1 VDDRGARRVIRVH
14 GLTKLY
20 RVPGDDQPV
29 VALEHI
35 NLSVEAG
42 EFVTVIGPSGC
53 GKTTL
58 LKIVAGLIP
67 WDSGEM
73 TIDGKPVL
81 GPGPDRA
88 LVFQNFALL
97 PWSDVL
103 SNICFGLE
111 MRGVPKAQRE
121 QIGMDLVHKVGL
133 HGFERRF
140 PRQLSGGMQQRVGL
154 ARALAVNPR
163 ILLMDEPFGA
173 LDAQTRRLMQEELL
187 RLWESDRKTVIFVTH
202 SMEEAIRL
210 GDRVVLMSPRPGRV
224 MEEIVVPVARP
235 RPDEFMKR
243 PEILNL
249 EERLWHRLRE
259 MQRATGAALAEP
271 DGARARG

>member
-1 VDDRGARRVIRVH
+1 MIRVH

-20 RVPGDDQPV
+20 GVPGDQQPV
-29 VALEHI
+29 MALEQI
-35 NLSVEAG
+35 NLSVKAG
-42 EFVTVIGPSGC
+42 EFVTLIGPSGC

-58 LKIVAGLIP
+58 LKIVAGLVP
-67 WDSGEM
+67 WDSGEL
-73 TIDGKPVL
+73 TIDDKPVL

-103 SNICFGLE
+103 TNICFGLE
-111 MRGVPKAQRE
+111 MRGVPKADRE
-121 QIGMDLVHKVGL
+121 QVGMDLVHKVGL
-133 HGFERRF
+133 DGFERRF

-202 SMEEAIRL
+202 SMDEAIRL

-224 MEEIVVPVARP
+224 IEEIVVPVARP
-235 RPDEFMKR
+235 RPQEFMKR
-243 PEILNL
+243 PEILDL

-259 MQRATGAALAEP
+259 MQRTVRVASAES
-271 DGARARG
+271 DGARGHG

>member
-1 VDDRGARRVIRVH
+1 MIRVRQ
-14 GLTKLY
+14 LTKTY
-20 RVPGDDQPV
+20 HVAGDDAPV
-29 VALEHI
+29 VALENI
-35 NLSVEAG
+35 DLEVKAG
-42 EFVTVIGPSGC
+42 EFVTLIGPSGC

-67 WDSGEM
+67 WNQGELA
-73 TIDGKPVL
+73 IDGRAVT

-103 SNICFGLE
+103 TNICFGLE
-111 MRGVPKAQRE
+111 MRGVPRDERE
-121 QIGMDLVHKVGL
+121 RVGMELVQKVGL
-133 HGFERRF
+133 DGFERRF

-187 RLWESDRKTVIFVTH
+187 RLWDSDRKTVLFVTH
-202 SMEEAIRL
+202 SMDEAIRL
-210 GDRVVLMSPRPGRV
+210 GDRVVVMSPRPGRV
-224 MEEIVVPVARP
+224 VEEIVVPVPRP
-235 RPDEFMKR
+235 RPADFMKR
-243 PEILNL
+243 PEIIDL
-249 EERLWHRLRE
+249 EGRLWDRLKGMLRV
-259 MQRATGAALAEP
+259 GAGEP
-271 DGARARG
+271 GHG